1 MRKINRKIAWM
12 LASIMIFSV
21 VLGEIPVQAIEENQ
35 HTTSFDT
42 ETDTIIETGEDTIND
57 FPYYREIFREYEKM
71 KYPAYDGED
80 IVFSAKEAS
89 LSLTGF
95 GTQFEEEGVL
105 YEGVL
110 WDGEQD
116 FLEIEII
123 APETG
128 LYEIAVEYAQP
139 TGYGA
144 DITRKVCLDGS
155 PLFREAFT
163 VSFPRFWKYDKPLVN
178 TQGDQIKPFANEA
191 PHMATVTITDSQG
204 KENAGFQYYLTEGKH
219 VLRFEYLAEPMFLSK
234 IILRKPAEYLSYD
247 ELYKSYVKEGK
258 TQKGTN
264 ISFEA
269 EDSDYVKE
277 MTDSIIGPQSN
288 GDPATYPQS
297 IKNVKMNYLGGANYK
312 NGNQTI
318 TWEFEVEKSG
328 LYQMGFRV
336 NRNWKDGL
344 PCFYQI
350 EIDGQ
355 VPCKELE
362 SYEFEH
368 SKKWYTEV
376 LGADEEHPYLFWLDE
391 GVHTL
396 SYTIKLD
403 IYGETIDNLTQWTK
417 EYSALIRKIKMF
429 TGENPDP
436 NYDYEL
442 TKNIPGLIDEL
453 KDLRDRLDQEVQ
465 VLTDAAEESTPIS
478 NGIESIVVQT
488 DELIEKPDRI
498 AKRLSDMETALS
510 SISSYM
516 SSLKHNPI
524 GIDKVWIYSE
534 ESKVP
539 VLKASLWDKTV
550 AFFTNFFNSF
560 VKNYN
565 GVSSVEGTV
574 EADKTIEIWVGRGKE
589 WAEVIK
595 QLADAYYTPKHGVN
609 VEINVVPSSQLS
621 SNGLNGLTMAMGANT
636 EPDIILGMG
645 TSLTAEYAMRNS
657 LLDLS
662 QFEDFEEVRTRFY
675 DECFVP
681 LEYDG
686 KYYGLPETV
695 NFRAVF
701 YRTDIFKELG
711 LEVPDTWDELYNTT
725 LPELYRNNL
734 ECYIP
739 MLYDV
744 FLFQNGGTYYTEDR
758 CHTGLD
764 SVEGYQAFQQLC
776 ELYINY
782 DIPVSMNFFNRFR
795 TGEVAIGI
803 GDFSTYSTLVS
814 AASELDGSWE
824 LAPLFG
830 TMQEDGT
837 INRASAGF
845 SIDSATI
852 VSSCE
857 EKEAAWEF
865 LKWWTSDEIQARFCR
880 LIESNMG
887 VTARY
892 NSANIH
898 ANNTLGYSLK
908 ERAVIDNFFENAQ
921 SSEVA
926 VGGNY
931 TGRYITNAWN
941 SVVVNGEPMRD
952 VFEEAIESI
961 EKELKQSRER
971 LGIYVD

>member
-1 MRKINRKIAWM
+1 MRKMSRKIAWM
-12 LASIMIFSV
+12 MALILFFSV
-21 VLGEIPVQAIEENQ
+21 LLQGAPVKA
-35 HTTSFDT
+35 TSESEHLT
-42 ETDTIIETGEDTIND
+42 SSSTVEDTMND
-57 FPYYREIFREYEKM
+57 FPYYRDVVSEYEEM
-71 KYPAYDGED
+71 QYPTYAGAEV
-80 IVFSAKEAS
+80 VFSAKESAVS
-89 LSLTGF
+89 LSGF
-95 GTQFEEEGVL
+95 STQFEENGIV

-110 WDGEQD
+110 WDQEQD
-116 FLEIEII
+116 FLELEIV

-128 LYEIAVEYAQP
+128 LYEIAVEYTQP
-139 TGYGA
+139 EGFGA
-144 DITRKVCLDGS
+144 DITRKVYLDNS
-155 PLFREAFT
+155 PIFREAFT
-163 VSFPRFWKYDKPLVN
+163 VSFPRFWKYDAPLVN
-178 TQGDQIKPFANEA
+178 TQGDEIKPFANEV
-191 PHMATVTITDSQG
+191 PHMATVPITDSQG

-219 VLRFEYLAEPMFLSK
+219 VIRFEYLAEPIFLSK
-234 IILRKPAEYLSYD
+234 IILRQPTENISYD
-247 ELYKSYVKEGK
+247 ELYKSYQDAGK
-258 TQKGTN
+258 TQQGTN
-264 ISFEA
+264 ICFEA
-269 EDSDYVKE
+269 EDSTYVKE
-277 MTDSIIGPQSN
+277 MTDSVIGPQSN
-288 GDPATYPQS
+288 GDPATYPES
-297 IKNVKMNYLGGANYK
+297 VKNVKMNYLGGANYK
-312 NGNQTI
+312 NGNQAI
-318 TWEFEVEKSG
+318 TWNFEVETSG
-328 LYQMGFRV
+328 LYQLGFRV
-336 NRNWKDGL
+336 YRNWKDGL

-350 EIDGQ
+350 AIDGQ

-362 SYEFEH
+362 SYEFSH

-376 LGADEEHPYLFWLDE
+376 LGDDESNPYLFWLEE
-391 GVHTL
+391 GTHTITF
-396 SYTIKLD
+396 TIKLD
-403 IYGETIDNLTQWTK
+403 IYGEVIDNLTDWTRQ
-417 EYSALIRKIKMF
+417 YSALIRKIKMF

-442 TKNIPGLIDEL
+442 TKNIPDLLTEL
-453 KDLRDRLDQEVQ
+453 QDLSERLNSEVQ
-465 VLTDAAEESTPIS
+465 VLKEAAGESTPIS
-478 NGIESIVVQT
+478 NGIESVVVQT

-498 AKRLSDMETALS
+498 PKRLSDMETALS

-516 SSLKHNPI
+516 SSLKSNPM
-524 GIDKVWIYSE
+524 GIDKVWVYNSE
-534 ESKVP
+534 SEVP
-539 VLKASLWDKTV
+539 ELKSTLWERIV
-550 AFFTNFFNSF
+550 AFFTNFFTSF

-574 EADKTIEIWVGRGKE
+574 EADRTIEIWVGRGKE

-595 QLADAYYTPKHGVN
+595 QLADAYYTPEHGVN

-636 EPDIILGMG
+636 EPDVILGMG

-662 QFEDFEEVRTRFY
+662 QFEDFEEVRERFY

-725 LPELYRNNL
+725 LPALYRNNL

-744 FLFQNGGTYYTEDR
+744 FLFQNGGSYYTEDR

-764 SVEGYQAFQQLC
+764 SVVGYQAFQQLC

-795 TGEVAIGI
+795 TGEVAIGV

-814 AASELDGSWE
+814 AASELDGSWA

-830 TMQEDGT
+830 TVQEDGT
-837 INRASAGF
+837 ISRASSGF

-865 LKWWTSDEIQARFCR
+865 LKWWTSDEIQTRFCR

-887 VTARY
+887 VTARF

-898 ANNTLGYSLK
+898 ANNTLGYSIE

-921 SSEVA
+921 TSEVA